1 MTASAYHVIPKEIES
16 HILRY
21 NKLLDTDVYINNPHW
36 QSSRIIII
44 LCNYDIAIRAS
55 WETKKERLSHRKKYI
70 EAFVWGLSLLWLN
83 ALLSMSFFVA
93 FFVDSLPLLKWCTC
107 WMAPIKIHNIAMVG
121 ILPDDTMSKLSKTWQ
136 SLAI

>member
-1 MTASAYHVIPKEIES
+1 MAASAYHVIPKEIES
-16 HILRY
+16 HILRH
-21 NKLLDTDVYINNPHW
+21 NKFLNTHVCINNPHW

-44 LCNYDIAIRAS
+44 LCNYDTAIRAS

-93 FFVDSLPLLKWCTC
+93 FFVYSNLLQFNTCCLPSLR
-107 WMAPIKIHNIAMVG
+107 
-121 ILPDDTMSKLSKTWQ
+121 TWYYFRFCFNF
-136 SLAI
+136 SSSC